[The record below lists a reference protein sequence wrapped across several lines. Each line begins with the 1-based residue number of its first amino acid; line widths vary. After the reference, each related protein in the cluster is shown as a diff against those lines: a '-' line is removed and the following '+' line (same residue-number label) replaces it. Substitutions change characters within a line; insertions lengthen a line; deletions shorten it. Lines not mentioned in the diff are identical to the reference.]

1 MDATTR
7 RILGEKKDIMSS
19 GHLACPGC
27 GGALSLRLALKALG
41 RDCAFVIPACCM
53 AVIDGPF
60 PFSSLGVPLYHV
72 AFETAASAA
81 SGVRAGF
88 HRQGNDHT
96 TVVAWAGDGGTFD
109 IGLGA
114 VSASAARNDD
124 YLYICYD
131 NEAYMNTGI
140 QQSSAT
146 PPGAWTTTTP
156 ANRPKVGPKKDI
168 MAILAAHKIPYQAT
182 ANVAYPDDFLRKFRT
197 AKKTKG
203 FRFIH
208 LYSAC
213 PPGHKMNDSF
223 SIKTSRL
230 ATQSRVFPLYER
242 RNGGK
247 VVLTENPR
255 KVAVKEYLSPQGRFR
270 HFTEQDIRHM
280 QHEVDRAWKH
290 LLEDAIIE
298 AGGRG

>member
-7 RILGEKKDIMSS
+7 RILGEKKDLTSP

-41 RDCAFVIPACCM
+41 KDCAFVIPACCM

-60 PFSSLGVPLYHV
+60 PFSSIGVPLYHV
-72 AFETAASAA
+72 AFETAASTA

-96 TVVAWAGDGGTFD
+96 IVVAWAGDGGTFD

-114 VSASAARNDD
+114 LSASAARNDD
-124 YLYICYD
+124 YLYVCYD
-131 NEAYMNTGI
+131 NEAYMNTGV
-140 QQSSAT
+140 QQSTAT

-168 MAILAAHKIPYQAT
+168 MAILAAHKVPYQAT

-197 AKKTKG
+197 AKRTKG
-203 FRFIH
+203 FRFLH
-208 LYSAC
+208 LFAAC
-213 PPGHKMNDSF
+213 PSGHKSIDSH
-223 SIKTSRL
+223 SIKISRL
-230 ATQSRVFPLYER
+230 ATESRVFPLYER
-242 RNGGK
+242 RDGGA
-247 VVLTENPR
+247 VVITENPR
-255 KVAVKEYLSPQGRFR
+255 KMPVKEYLSLQGRFR
-270 HFTEQDIRHM
+270 HFTEQDIRHT
-280 QHEVDRAWKH
+280 QHDVDRTWKL
-290 LLEDAIIE
+290 LLENAVVE
-298 AGGRG
+298 TTGR